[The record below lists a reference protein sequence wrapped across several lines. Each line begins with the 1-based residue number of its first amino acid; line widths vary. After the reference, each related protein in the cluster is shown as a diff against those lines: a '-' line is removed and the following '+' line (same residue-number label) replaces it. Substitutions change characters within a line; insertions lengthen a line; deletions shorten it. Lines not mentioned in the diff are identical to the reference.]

1 MSERY
6 LKLFSL
12 EENLYIPGSPV
23 LIAAGALLKD
33 TQTGKILGQLKL
45 QSISDQPIKA
55 ATVELIPLDTV
66 GNPLGEPVSYQY
78 LDLEITRDAY
88 WGSQDPIRFYDPSTR
103 AYTASVKEVI
113 FSDNSIWTAP
123 NSAWKALPAKT
134 TLETQL
140 DDFELATQYRMHFGM
155 DCQYG
160 YQTVEDLWY
169 CPCGAINHQGESVC
183 HACQKDRNELG
194 VDWDLLRKEA
204 AERVAQKRAEEEALA
219 AERERKLAEKKAK
232 QEEYKERIRNL
243 PQSCLFHLKTLL
255 RNRLFRRIAVFALI
269 LVVAIFAGVKALNC
283 HQVQERKQAYMVF
296 CDYIRENG
304 IEDGEYLVSLKFDLS
319 SGYGEWKS
327 YQDPSSEPKILCTF
341 NQFVGGDLTAV
352 LDPGSNTVSLELTT
366 SPAESDSYAS
376 AFNYDIPYDF
386 PKNWVIS
393 AKFDVDSYSEG
404 KAILP
409 DEWSDASGE
418 HSFSADSWEKNFGM
432 MMAFDFLEMLSCLD
446 ESLQEYGLGISVADL
461 GFTSY

>member
-33 TQTGKILGQLKL
+33 TQTGRILGQLKL
-45 QSISDQPIKA
+45 QNISDQPIKA
-55 ATVELIPLDTV
+55 ATVALIPLDTV

-78 LDLEITRDAY
+78 LDLKVTRDAY
-88 WGSQDPIRFYDPSTR
+88 WGSQDPIRFSDPSTR

-160 YQTVEDLWY
+160 YQTAEDLWY
-169 CPCGAINHQGESVC
+169 CPCGAVNHQGERAC
-183 HACQKDRNELG
+183 HSCQKDSNELAG

-204 AERVAQKRAEEEALA
+204 AERVAKKRAEEEALA
-219 AERERKLAEKKAK
+219 AEKKAK
-232 QEEYKERIRNL
+232 QERIQNFF
-243 PQSCLFHLKTLL
+243 QG
-255 RNRLFRRIAVFALI
+255 RLFRRIAVVALI
-269 LVVAIFAGVKALNC
+269 LVVVIFAGVNY

-341 NQFVGGDLTAV
+341 NQFAGGDLTAV

-366 SPAESDSYAS
+366 SPAESDSYAWT
-376 AFNYDIPYDF
+376 FEYDIPYDIT
-386 PKNWVIS
+386 KNWVIS
-393 AKFDVDSYSEG
+393 ANFDADSYSEG
-404 KAILP
+404 KTILP

-418 HSFSADSWEKNFGM
+418 SSFSANSWEENWGEVLSHKF
-432 MMAFDFLEMLSCLD
+432 AEMLSCLD

>member
-33 TQTGKILGQLKL
+33 TQTGRILGQLKL
-45 QSISDQPIKA
+45 QNISDQPIKA

-88 WGSQDPIRFYDPSTR
+88 WGSQDPIRFSDPSTR

-113 FSDNSIWTAP
+113 FSDNSIWTAQ

-140 DDFELATQYRMHFGM
+140 DDFELATQYRMHFGL
-155 DCQYG
+155 DCQYA
-160 YQTVEDLWY
+160 YQTAEDLWY
-169 CPCGAINHQGESVC
+169 CPCGAVNHQGERAC
-183 HACQKDRNELG
+183 HSCQKDSNELAG
-194 VDWDLLRKEA
+194 VDWDLLREEA

-219 AERERKLAEKKAK
+219 AERERKLAEKKAR
-232 QEEYKERIRNL
+232 QEEYKDRI
-243 PQSCLFHLKTLL
+243 QGFL
-255 RNRLFRRIAVFALI
+255 RNRRFRRIAVIALI
-269 LVVAIFAGVKALNC
+269 LVAAIFIGVKAVVY
-283 HQVQERKQAYMVF
+283 HQVYEREQVYKVF

-304 IEDGEYLVSLKFDLS
+304 ITHTSNGAKLSSMKFNLS
-319 SGYGEWKS
+319 SGYGEWTT

-366 SPAESDSYAS
+366 SPTESESYAS

>member
-33 TQTGKILGQLKL
+33 TQTGRILGQLKL
-45 QSISDQPIKA
+45 QSISDQSIKA
-55 ATVELIPLDTV
+55 ATVALIPLDTV

-78 LDLEITRDAY
+78 LDLKVTRDAY
-88 WGSQDPIRFYDPSTR
+88 WGSQDPIRFSDPSTR

-160 YQTVEDLWY
+160 YQTAEDLWY

-183 HACQKDRNELG
+183 HACQKDRNELAG

-219 AERERKLAEKKAK
+219 AEKKAK
-232 QEEYKERIRNL
+232 QLEHRERIQNFF
-243 PQSCLFHLKTLL
+243 QG
-255 RNRLFRRIAVFALI
+255 RLFRRIAVVALI
-269 LVVAIFAGVKALNC
+269 LVVVIFAGVNY

-304 IEDGEYLVSLKFDLS
+304 IEHGEYLVSLKFDLP
-319 SGYGEWKS
+319 SGYVEWKT
-327 YQDPSSEPKILCTF
+327 YQDPSSEPEIFCTS
-341 NQFVGGDLTAV
+341 NQFVRGDISAILN
-352 LDPGSNTVSLELTT
+352 PESNTVYLELIT
-366 SPAESDSYAS
+366 SPTESASYAWT
-376 AFNYDIPYDF
+376 FDYDIPHDIT
-386 PKNWVIS
+386 KNWVIS
-393 AKFDVDSYSEG
+393 ANFDADSYSEG
-404 KAILP
+404 KIILP
-409 DEWSDASGE
+409 NKWTDASYKS
-418 HSFSADSWEKNFGM
+418 SFSADSWKENFGKVM
-432 MMAFDFLEMLSCLD
+432 SSKFSEMLSCLD

>member
-23 LIAAGALLKD
+23 LIAASALLKD
-33 TQTGKILGQLKL
+33 TQTGRILGQLKL
-45 QSISDQPIKA
+45 QNISDQSIKA
-55 ATVELIPLDTV
+55 ATVALVPLDTV

-78 LDLEITRDAY
+78 LDLEVTRDAY
-88 WGSQDPIRFYDPSTR
+88 WGSQDPIRFSDPSTR

-123 NSAWKALPAKT
+123 NSAWKALPVKT

-160 YQTVEDLWY
+160 YQTAEDLWY

-183 HACQKDRNELG
+183 HACQKDRNELAG

-219 AERERKLAEKKAK
+219 ERK
-232 QEEYKERIRNL
+232 EYIRNL

-341 NQFVGGDLTAV
+341 NQFAGGDISAV
-352 LDPGSNTVSLELTT
+352 LDLESNTVSLELTT
-366 SPAESDSYAS
+366 SPAESDSYAW
-376 AFNYDIPYDF
+376 AFNYNIPYDYS
-386 PKNWVIS
+386 KNWVVS
-393 AKFDVDSYSEG
+393 AKFDADSYSEG
-404 KAILP
+404 KTILP

-418 HSFSADSWEKNFGM
+418 SSFSANSWEENWGKVLSHKFS
-432 MMAFDFLEMLSCLD
+432 EMLSCLD

>member
-33 TQTGKILGQLKL
+33 TQTGRILGQLKL
-45 QSISDQPIKA
+45 QNISDQPIKA
-55 ATVELIPLDTV
+55 ATVELVPLDTV

-78 LDLEITRDAY
+78 LDLKVTRDAY
-88 WGSQDPIRFYDPSTR
+88 WGSQDPIRFSDPSTR

-160 YQTVEDLWY
+160 YQTAEDLWY

-183 HACQKDRNELG
+183 HACQKDRNELAG

-219 AERERKLAEKKAK
+219 ERK
-232 QEEYKERIRNL
+232 EYIRNL

-341 NQFVGGDLTAV
+341 NQFAGGDISAV
-352 LDPGSNTVSLELTT
+352 LDPESNTVSLELTT
-366 SPAESDSYAS
+366 SPAESDSYAW
-376 AFNYDIPYDF
+376 AFNYNIPYDYS
-386 PKNWVIS
+386 KNWVVS
-393 AKFDVDSYSEG
+393 AKFDADSYSEG
-404 KAILP
+404 KTILP

-418 HSFSADSWEKNFGM
+418 SSFSANSWEENWGKVLSHKFS
-432 MMAFDFLEMLSCLD
+432 EMLSCLD

>member
-33 TQTGKILGQLKL
+33 TQTGRILGQLKL
-45 QSISDQPIKA
+45 QNISDQPIKA
-55 ATVELIPLDTV
+55 ATVALVPLDTV

-78 LDLEITRDAY
+78 LDLKVTRDAY
-88 WGSQDPIRFYDPSTR
+88 WGSQDPIRFSDPSTR

-160 YQTVEDLWY
+160 YQTAEDLWY
-169 CPCGAINHQGESVC
+169 CPCGAVNHQGERAC
-183 HACQKDRNELG
+183 HSCQKDSNELAG

-204 AERVAQKRAEEEALA
+204 AERVAKKRAEEEALA
-219 AERERKLAEKKAK
+219 AEKKAK
-232 QEEYKERIRNL
+232 QERIQNFF
-243 PQSCLFHLKTLL
+243 QG
-255 RNRLFRRIAVFALI
+255 RLFRRIAVVALI
-269 LVVAIFAGVKALNC
+269 LVVVIFAGVNY

-341 NQFVGGDLTAV
+341 NQFAGGDLTAV

-366 SPAESDSYAS
+366 SPAESDSYAWT
-376 AFNYDIPYDF
+376 FEYDIPYDIT
-386 PKNWVIS
+386 KNWVIS
-393 AKFDVDSYSEG
+393 ANFDADSYSEG
-404 KAILP
+404 KTILP

-418 HSFSADSWEKNFGM
+418 SSFSANSWEENWGEVLSHKFS
-432 MMAFDFLEMLSCLD
+432 EMLSCLD

>member
-33 TQTGKILGQLKL
+33 TQTGRILGQLKL
-45 QSISDQPIKA
+45 QSISDQSIKA
-55 ATVELIPLDTV
+55 ATVALIPLDTV

-78 LDLEITRDAY
+78 LDLKVTRDAY
-88 WGSQDPIRFYDPSTR
+88 WGSQDPIRFSDPSTR

-160 YQTVEDLWY
+160 YQTAEDLWY

-183 HACQKDRNELG
+183 HACQKDRNELAG

-219 AERERKLAEKKAK
+219 AEKKAK
-232 QEEYKERIRNL
+232 QLEHRERIQNFF
-243 PQSCLFHLKTLL
+243 QG
-255 RNRLFRRIAVFALI
+255 RLFRRIAVVALI
-269 LVVAIFAGVKALNC
+269 LVVVIFAGVNY

-341 NQFVGGDLTAV
+341 NQFVGGDISAV
-352 LDPGSNTVSLELTT
+352 LDPESNTVSLELTT

-376 AFNYDIPYDF
+376 AFNYNIPYDNS
-386 PKNWVIS
+386 KNWVVS
-393 AKFDVDSYSEG
+393 AKFDADSYSEG
-404 KAILP
+404 KTILP

-418 HSFSADSWEKNFGM
+418 SSFSANSWEENWGKVLSHKFS
-432 MMAFDFLEMLSCLD
+432 EMLSCLD

>member
-33 TQTGKILGQLKL
+33 TQTGRILGQLKL
-45 QSISDQPIKA
+45 QSISDQSIKA
-55 ATVELIPLDTV
+55 ATVALVPLDTV

-78 LDLEITRDAY
+78 LDLKVTRDAY
-88 WGSQDPIRFYDPSTR
+88 WGSQDPIRFSDPSTR

-140 DDFELATQYRMHFGM
+140 DDFELATQYRIHFGM
-155 DCQYG
+155 DCRYT

-169 CPCGAINHQGESVC
+169 CPCGSVNHQGESVC
-183 HACQKDRNELG
+183 HACQKDRNELAG

-219 AERERKLAEKKAK
+219 AEKKAK
-232 QEEYKERIRNL
+232 QLEHRERIQNFF
-243 PQSCLFHLKTLL
+243 QG
-255 RNRLFRRIAVFALI
+255 RLFRRIAVVALI
-269 LVVAIFAGVKALNC
+269 LVVVIFAGVNY

-352 LDPGSNTVSLELTT
+352 LDPGSNTVSMELTT

-393 AKFDVDSYSEG
+393 TKFDVKSYSEG
-404 KAILP
+404 KAIFP
-409 DEWSDASGE
+409 DKWSDASGE
-418 HSFSADSWEKNFGM
+418 HSFSADSWEGNFGIVL
-432 MMAFDFLEMLSCLD
+432 AVEFSDMLSCLD

>member
-55 ATVELIPLDTV
+55 ATVALIPLNTV

-88 WGSQDPIRFYDPSTR
+88 WGSQDPIRFSDPSTR

-113 FSDNSIWTAP
+113 FSDNSIWTAQ

-169 CPCGAINHQGESVC
+169 CPCGAVNHQEESVC
-183 HACQKDRNELG
+183 HACQKDSNELTG

-204 AERVAQKRAEEEALA
+204 AERVAKKRAEEEALA

-232 QEEYKERIRNL
+232 QEEYKDRIQGFLR
-243 PQSCLFHLKTLL
+243 SRRFH
-255 RNRLFRRIAVFALI
+255 RIAVIALI
-269 LVVAIFAGVKALNC
+269 LVAAIFIGVKAVVY
-283 HQVQERKQAYMVF
+283 HQVYEREQVYKVF

-304 IEDGEYLVSLKFDLS
+304 ITHTSNGAKLSSMKFNLS
-319 SGYGEWKS
+319 SGYGEWTT

-352 LDPGSNTVSLELTT
+352 LDPRSNTVSLELTT
-366 SPAESDSYAS
+366 SPTESDSYAS

>member
-33 TQTGKILGQLKL
+33 TQTGRILGQLKL
-45 QSISDQPIKA
+45 QNISDQPIKA

-88 WGSQDPIRFYDPSTR
+88 WGSQDPIRFSDPSTR

-113 FSDNSIWTAP
+113 FSDNSIWTAQ

-140 DDFELATQYRMHFGM
+140 DDFELATQYRMHFGL
-155 DCQYG
+155 DCQYA
-160 YQTVEDLWY
+160 YQTAEDLWY
-169 CPCGAINHQGESVC
+169 CPCGAVNHQGERAC
-183 HACQKDRNELG
+183 HSCQKDSNELAG
-194 VDWDLLRKEA
+194 VDWDLLREEA

-219 AERERKLAEKKAK
+219 AERERKLAEKKAR
-232 QEEYKERIRNL
+232 QEEYKDRI
-243 PQSCLFHLKTLL
+243 QGFL
-255 RNRLFRRIAVFALI
+255 RNRRFRRIAVIALI
-269 LVVAIFAGVKALNC
+269 LVAAIFIGVKAVVY
-283 HQVQERKQAYMVF
+283 HQVYEREQVYKVF

-304 IEDGEYLVSLKFDLS
+304 ITHTSNGAKLSSMKFNLS
-319 SGYGEWKS
+319 SGYGEWTT

-352 LDPGSNTVSLELTT
+352 LDPRSNTVSLELTT
-366 SPAESDSYAS
+366 SPTESDSYAS

>member
-33 TQTGKILGQLKL
+33 TQTGRILGQLKL
-45 QSISDQPIKA
+45 QSISDQSIKA
-55 ATVELIPLDTV
+55 ATVALIPLDTV

-78 LDLEITRDAY
+78 LDLKVTRDAY
-88 WGSQDPIRFYDPSTR
+88 WGSQDPIRFSDPSTR

-140 DDFELATQYRMHFGM
+140 DDFELATQYRMHFGL
-155 DCQYG
+155 DCQYA
-160 YQTVEDLWY
+160 YQTAEDLWY

-183 HACQKDRNELG
+183 HACQKDRNELAG

-219 AERERKLAEKKAK
+219 AEKKAK
-232 QEEYKERIRNL
+232 QLEHRERIQNFF
-243 PQSCLFHLKTLL
+243 QG
-255 RNRLFRRIAVFALI
+255 RLFRRIAVVALI
-269 LVVAIFAGVKALNC
+269 LVVVIFAGVNY

-327 YQDPSSEPKILCTF
+327 YQDPSSEPEIFCTS
-341 NQFVGGDLTAV
+341 NQFVRGDISAILN
-352 LDPGSNTVSLELTT
+352 PESNTVYLELIT
-366 SPAESDSYAS
+366 SPTESASYAWT
-376 AFNYDIPYDF
+376 FDYDIPHDIT
-386 PKNWVIS
+386 KNWVIS
-393 AKFDVDSYSEG
+393 ANFDADSYSEG
-404 KAILP
+404 KIILP
-409 DEWSDASGE
+409 NKWTDASYKS
-418 HSFSADSWEKNFGM
+418 SFSADSWKENFGKVM
-432 MMAFDFLEMLSCLD
+432 SSKFSEMLSCLD

>member
-33 TQTGKILGQLKL
+33 TQTGRILGQLKL
-45 QSISDQPIKA
+45 QSISDQSIKA
-55 ATVELIPLDTV
+55 ATVALVPLNTV

-78 LDLEITRDAY
+78 LDLKVTRDAY
-88 WGSQDPIRFYDPSTR
+88 WGSQDPIRFSDPSTR

-160 YQTVEDLWY
+160 YQTAEDLWY

-183 HACQKDRNELG
+183 HACQKDRNELAG

-219 AERERKLAEKKAK
+219 AEKKAK
-232 QEEYKERIRNL
+232 QLEHRERIQNFF
-243 PQSCLFHLKTLL
+243 QG
-255 RNRLFRRIAVFALI
+255 RLFRRIAVVALI
-269 LVVAIFAGVKALNC
+269 LVVVIFAGVNY

-341 NQFVGGDLTAV
+341 NQFVGGDISAV
-352 LDPGSNTVSLELTT
+352 LDPESNTVSLELTT

-376 AFNYDIPYDF
+376 AFNYNIPYDNS
-386 PKNWVIS
+386 KNWVVS
-393 AKFDVDSYSEG
+393 AKFDADSYSEG
-404 KAILP
+404 KTILP

-418 HSFSADSWEKNFGM
+418 SSFSANSWEENWGKVLSHKFS
-432 MMAFDFLEMLSCLD
+432 EMLSCLD

>member
-33 TQTGKILGQLKL
+33 TQTGRILGQLKL
-45 QSISDQPIKA
+45 QSISDQSIKA
-55 ATVELIPLDTV
+55 ATVALIPLDTV

-78 LDLEITRDAY
+78 LDLKVTRDAY
-88 WGSQDPIRFYDPSTR
+88 WGSQDPIRFSDPSTR

-140 DDFELATQYRMHFGM
+140 DDFELATQYRMHFGL
-155 DCQYG
+155 DCQYA
-160 YQTVEDLWY
+160 YQTAEDLWY
-169 CPCGAINHQGESVC
+169 CPCGAVNHQGERAC
-183 HACQKDRNELG
+183 HSCQKDSNELAG

-219 AERERKLAEKKAK
+219 AEKKAK
-232 QEEYKERIRNL
+232 QLEHRERIQNFF
-243 PQSCLFHLKTLL
+243 QG
-255 RNRLFRRIAVFALI
+255 RLFRRIAVVALI
-269 LVVAIFAGVKALNC
+269 LVVVIFAGVNY

-393 AKFDVDSYSEG
+393 TKFDVKSYSEG
-404 KAILP
+404 KAIFP
-409 DEWSDASGE
+409 DKWSDASGE
-418 HSFSADSWEKNFGM
+418 HSFSADSWEGNFGIVL
-432 MMAFDFLEMLSCLD
+432 AVEFSDMLSCLD

>member
-33 TQTGKILGQLKL
+33 TQTGRILGQLKL
-45 QSISDQPIKA
+45 QNISDQPIKA
-55 ATVELIPLDTV
+55 ATVALIPLDTV

-78 LDLEITRDAY
+78 LDLKVTRDAY
-88 WGSQDPIRFYDPSTR
+88 WGSQDPIRFSDPSTR

-160 YQTVEDLWY
+160 YQTAEDLWY
-169 CPCGAINHQGESVC
+169 CPCGAVNHQGERAC
-183 HACQKDRNELG
+183 HSCQKDSNELAG

-204 AERVAQKRAEEEALA
+204 AERVAKKRAEEEALA
-219 AERERKLAEKKAK
+219 AEKKAK
-232 QEEYKERIRNL
+232 QERIQNFF
-243 PQSCLFHLKTLL
+243 QG
-255 RNRLFRRIAVFALI
+255 RLFRRIAVVALI
-269 LVVAIFAGVKALNC
+269 LVVVIFAGVNY

-304 IEDGEYLVSLKFDLS
+304 IEDGEYLVSLKFDLA

-341 NQFVGGDLTAV
+341 NQFAGGDLTAV

-366 SPAESDSYAS
+366 SPAESDSYAWT
-376 AFNYDIPYDF
+376 FEYDIPYDIT
-386 PKNWVIS
+386 KNWVIS
-393 AKFDVDSYSEG
+393 ANFDADSYSEG
-404 KAILP
+404 KTILP

-418 HSFSADSWEKNFGM
+418 SSFSANSWEENWGEVLSHKFS
-432 MMAFDFLEMLSCLD
+432 EMLSCLD

>member
-33 TQTGKILGQLKL
+33 TQTGRILGQLKL
-45 QSISDQPIKA
+45 QSISDQSIKA
-55 ATVELIPLDTV
+55 ATVALVPLNTV
-66 GNPLGEPVSYQY
+66 DNPLGEPVSYQY
-78 LDLEITRDAY
+78 LDLKVTRDAY
-88 WGSQDPIRFYDPSTR
+88 WGSKDPIRFSDPSTR

-160 YQTVEDLWY
+160 YQTAEDLWY

-183 HACQKDRNELG
+183 HACQKDRNELAG

-219 AERERKLAEKKAK
+219 AEKKAK
-232 QEEYKERIRNL
+232 QLEHRERIQNFF
-243 PQSCLFHLKTLL
+243 QG
-255 RNRLFRRIAVFALI
+255 RLFRRIAVVALI
-269 LVVAIFAGVKALNC
+269 LVVVIFAGVNY

-304 IEDGEYLVSLKFDLS
+304 IEHGEYLVSLKFDLP
-319 SGYGEWKS
+319 SGYVEWKT
-327 YQDPSSEPKILCTF
+327 YQDPSSEPEIFCTS
-341 NQFVGGDLTAV
+341 NQFVRGDISAILN
-352 LDPGSNTVSLELTT
+352 PESNTVYLELIT
-366 SPAESDSYAS
+366 SPTESASYAWT
-376 AFNYDIPYDF
+376 FDYDIPHDIT
-386 PKNWVIS
+386 KNWVIS
-393 AKFDVDSYSEG
+393 ANFDADSYSEG
-404 KAILP
+404 KIILP
-409 DEWSDASGE
+409 NKWTDASYKS
-418 HSFSADSWEKNFGM
+418 SFSADSWKENFGKVM
-432 MMAFDFLEMLSCLD
+432 SSKFSEMLSCLD

>member
-12 EENLYIPGSPV
+12 EENLYIPGSPI

-33 TQTGKILGQLKL
+33 TQTGRILGQLKL
-45 QSISDQPIKA
+45 QSISDQSIKA
-55 ATVELIPLDTV
+55 ATVALVPLDTV

-78 LDLEITRDAY
+78 LDLKVTRDAY
-88 WGSQDPIRFYDPSTR
+88 WGSQDPIRFSDPSTR

-160 YQTVEDLWY
+160 YQTAEDLWY

-183 HACQKDRNELG
+183 HACQKDRNELAG

-204 AERVAQKRAEEEALA
+204 AERVAQKRAEEAALA
-219 AERERKLAEKKAK
+219 AEKKAK
-232 QEEYKERIRNL
+232 QLEHRERIQNFF
-243 PQSCLFHLKTLL
+243 QG
-255 RNRLFRRIAVFALI
+255 RLFRRIAVVALI
-269 LVVAIFAGVKALNC
+269 LVVVIFAGVNY

-393 AKFDVDSYSEG
+393 TKFDVKSYSEG
-404 KAILP
+404 KAIFP
-409 DEWSDASGE
+409 DKWSDASGE
-418 HSFSADSWEKNFGM
+418 HSFSADSWEGNFGIVL
-432 MMAFDFLEMLSCLD
+432 AVEFSDMLSCLD

>member
-33 TQTGKILGQLKL
+33 TQTGRILGQLKL
-45 QSISDQPIKA
+45 QSISDQSIKA
-55 ATVELIPLDTV
+55 ATVALVPLDTV

-78 LDLEITRDAY
+78 LDLKVTRDAY
-88 WGSQDPIRFYDPSTR
+88 WGSQDPIRFSDPSTR

-140 DDFELATQYRMHFGM
+140 DDFELATQYRMHFGL
-155 DCQYG
+155 DCQYA
-160 YQTVEDLWY
+160 YQTAEDLWY

-183 HACQKDRNELG
+183 HACQKDRNELAG

-219 AERERKLAEKKAK
+219 AEKKAK
-232 QEEYKERIRNL
+232 QLEHRERIQNFF
-243 PQSCLFHLKTLL
+243 QG
-255 RNRLFRRIAVFALI
+255 RLFRRIAVVALI
-269 LVVAIFAGVKALNC
+269 LVVVIFAGANY

-393 AKFDVDSYSEG
+393 TKFDVKSYSEG
-404 KAILP
+404 KAIFP
-409 DEWSDASGE
+409 DKWSDASGE
-418 HSFSADSWEKNFGM
+418 HSFSADSWEGNFGIVL
-432 MMAFDFLEMLSCLD
+432 AVEFSDMLSCLD

>member
-23 LIAAGALLKD
+23 LIVAGALLKD
-33 TQTGKILGQLKL
+33 TQTGRILGQLKL
-45 QSISDQPIKA
+45 QSISDQSIKA
-55 ATVELIPLDTV
+55 ATVALVPLNTV

-78 LDLEITRDAY
+78 LDLKVTRDAY
-88 WGSQDPIRFYDPSTR
+88 WGSQDPIRFSDPSTR

-160 YQTVEDLWY
+160 YQTAEDLWY

-183 HACQKDRNELG
+183 HACQKDRNELAG

-204 AERVAQKRAEEEALA
+204 AEQVAQKRAEEEALA
-219 AERERKLAEKKAK
+219 ERK
-232 QEEYKERIRNL
+232 EYIRNL
-243 PQSCLFHLKTLL
+243 LQSCLFHLKTLL

-296 CDYIRENG
+296 CDYILENG

-341 NQFVGGDLTAV
+341 NQFAGGDISAV
-352 LDPGSNTVSLELTT
+352 LDPESNTVSLELTT

-376 AFNYDIPYDF
+376 AFNYNIPYDYS
-386 PKNWVIS
+386 KNWVVS
-393 AKFDVDSYSEG
+393 AKFDADSYSEG
-404 KAILP
+404 KTILP

-418 HSFSADSWEKNFGM
+418 SSFSANSWEENWGKVLSHKFS
-432 MMAFDFLEMLSCLD
+432 EMLSCLD

>member
-33 TQTGKILGQLKL
+33 TQTGRILGQLKL
-45 QSISDQPIKA
+45 QSISDQSIKA
-55 ATVELIPLDTV
+55 ATVALVPLDTV

-78 LDLEITRDAY
+78 LDLKVTRDAY
-88 WGSQDPIRFYDPSTR
+88 WGSQDPIRFSDPSTR

-160 YQTVEDLWY
+160 YQTAEDLWY

-183 HACQKDRNELG
+183 HACQKDRNELAG

-219 AERERKLAEKKAK
+219 AEKKAK
-232 QEEYKERIRNL
+232 QLEHRERIQNFF
-243 PQSCLFHLKTLL
+243 QG
-255 RNRLFRRIAVFALI
+255 RLFRRIAVVALI
-269 LVVAIFAGVKALNC
+269 LVVVIFAGVNY

-304 IEDGEYLVSLKFDLS
+304 IEHGEYLVSLKFDLP
-319 SGYGEWKS
+319 SGYVEWKT
-327 YQDPSSEPKILCTF
+327 YQDPSSEPEIFCTS
-341 NQFVGGDLTAV
+341 NQFVRGDISAILN
-352 LDPGSNTVSLELTT
+352 PESNTVYLELIT
-366 SPAESDSYAS
+366 SPTESASYAWT
-376 AFNYDIPYDF
+376 FDYDIPHDIT
-386 PKNWVIS
+386 KNWVIS
-393 AKFDVDSYSEG
+393 ANFDADSYSEG
-404 KAILP
+404 KIILP
-409 DEWSDASGE
+409 NKWTDASYKS
-418 HSFSADSWEKNFGM
+418 SFSADSWKENFGKVM
-432 MMAFDFLEMLSCLD
+432 SSKFSEMLSCLD

>member
-33 TQTGKILGQLKL
+33 TQTGRILGQLKL
-45 QSISDQPIKA
+45 QSISDQSIKA
-55 ATVELIPLDTV
+55 ATVALVPLDTV

-78 LDLEITRDAY
+78 LDLKVTRDAY
-88 WGSQDPIRFYDPSTR
+88 WGSQDPIRFSDPSTR

-140 DDFELATQYRMHFGM
+140 DDFELATQYRMHFGL
-155 DCQYG
+155 DCQYA
-160 YQTVEDLWY
+160 YQTAEDLWY

-183 HACQKDRNELG
+183 HACQKDRNELAG

-219 AERERKLAEKKAK
+219 AEKKAK
-232 QEEYKERIRNL
+232 QLEHRERIQNFF
-243 PQSCLFHLKTLL
+243 QG
-255 RNRLFRRIAVFALI
+255 RLFRRIAVVALI
-269 LVVAIFAGVKALNC
+269 LVVVIFAGVNY

-341 NQFVGGDLTAV
+341 NQFAGGDLTAV

-366 SPAESDSYAS
+366 SPAESDSYAWT
-376 AFNYDIPYDF
+376 FEYDIPYDIT
-386 PKNWVIS
+386 KNWVIS
-393 AKFDVDSYSEG
+393 ANFDADSYSEG
-404 KAILP
+404 KTILP

-418 HSFSADSWEKNFGM
+418 SSFSANSWEENWGEVLSHKFS
-432 MMAFDFLEMLSCLD
+432 EMLSCLD

>member
-33 TQTGKILGQLKL
+33 TQTGRILGQLKL
-45 QSISDQPIKA
+45 QSISDQSIKA
-55 ATVELIPLDTV
+55 ATVALVPLDTV

-78 LDLEITRDAY
+78 LDLKVTRDAY
-88 WGSQDPIRFYDPSTR
+88 WGSQDPIRFSDPSTR

-140 DDFELATQYRMHFGM
+140 DDFELATQYRMHFGL
-155 DCQYG
+155 DCQYA
-160 YQTVEDLWY
+160 YQTAEDLWY

-183 HACQKDRNELG
+183 HACQKDRNELAG

-219 AERERKLAEKKAK
+219 AEKKAK
-232 QEEYKERIRNL
+232 QLEHRERIQNFF
-243 PQSCLFHLKTLL
+243 QG
-255 RNRLFRRIAVFALI
+255 RLFRRIAVVALI
-269 LVVAIFAGVKALNC
+269 LVVVIFAGVNY

-341 NQFVGGDLTAV
+341 NQFAGGDLTAV

-366 SPAESDSYAS
+366 SPAESDSYAWT
-376 AFNYDIPYDF
+376 FEYDIPYDIT
-386 PKNWVIS
+386 KNWVIS
-393 AKFDVDSYSEG
+393 ANFDADSYSEG
-404 KAILP
+404 KTILP

-418 HSFSADSWEKNFGM
+418 SSFSANSWEENWGKVLSHKFS
-432 MMAFDFLEMLSCLD
+432 EMLSCLD

>member
-33 TQTGKILGQLKL
+33 TQTGRILGQLKL
-45 QSISDQPIKA
+45 QSISDQSIKA
-55 ATVELIPLDTV
+55 ATVALVPLDTV

-78 LDLEITRDAY
+78 LDLKVTRDAY
-88 WGSQDPIRFYDPSTR
+88 WGSQDPIRFSDPSTR

-140 DDFELATQYRMHFGM
+140 DDFELATQYRIHFGM
-155 DCQYG
+155 DCRYT

-169 CPCGAINHQGESVC
+169 CPCGSVNHQGESVC
-183 HACQKDRNELG
+183 HACQKDSNELAG
-194 VDWDLLRKEA
+194 VDWELLREEA

-219 AERERKLAEKKAK
+219 AEKKAK
-232 QEEYKERIRNL
+232 QERIQNFF
-243 PQSCLFHLKTLL
+243 QG
-255 RNRLFRRIAVFALI
+255 RLFRRIAVVALI
-269 LVVAIFAGVKALNC
+269 LVVVIFAGVNY

-352 LDPGSNTVSLELTT
+352 LDPGSNTVSMELTT

-393 AKFDVDSYSEG
+393 TKFDVKSYSEG
-404 KAILP
+404 KAIFP
-409 DEWSDASGE
+409 DKWSDASGE
-418 HSFSADSWEKNFGM
+418 HSFSADSWEGNFGIVL
-432 MMAFDFLEMLSCLD
+432 AVEFSDMLSCLD

>member
-33 TQTGKILGQLKL
+33 TQTGRILGQLKL
-45 QSISDQPIKA
+45 QSISDQSIKA
-55 ATVELIPLDTV
+55 ATVALIPLDTV

-78 LDLEITRDAY
+78 LDLKVTRDAY
-88 WGSQDPIRFYDPSTR
+88 WGSQDPIRFSDPSTR

-123 NSAWKALPAKT
+123 NSAWKALPTKT

-160 YQTVEDLWY
+160 YQTAEDLWY

-183 HACQKDRNELG
+183 HACQKDRNELAG

-219 AERERKLAEKKAK
+219 AEKKAK
-232 QEEYKERIRNL
+232 QLEHRERIQNFF
-243 PQSCLFHLKTLL
+243 QG
-255 RNRLFRRIAVFALI
+255 RLFRRIAVVALI
-269 LVVAIFAGVKALNC
+269 LVVVIFAGVNY

-393 AKFDVDSYSEG
+393 TKFDVKSYSEG
-404 KAILP
+404 KAIFP
-409 DEWSDASGE
+409 DKWSDASGE
-418 HSFSADSWEKNFGM
+418 HSFSADSWEGNFGIVL
-432 MMAFDFLEMLSCLD
+432 AVEFSDMLSCLD

>member
-33 TQTGKILGQLKL
+33 TQTGRILGQLKL
-45 QSISDQPIKA
+45 QSISDQSIKA
-55 ATVELIPLDTV
+55 ATVALVPLDTV

-78 LDLEITRDAY
+78 LDLKVTRDAY
-88 WGSQDPIRFYDPSTR
+88 WGSQDPIRFSDPSTR

-140 DDFELATQYRMHFGM
+140 DDFELATQYKMHFGL
-155 DCQYG
+155 DCQYA

-169 CPCGAINHQGESVC
+169 CPCGAVNHQGERAC
-183 HACQKDRNELG
+183 HSCQKDSNELAG

-219 AERERKLAEKKAK
+219 AEKKAK
-232 QEEYKERIRNL
+232 QLEHRERIQNFF
-243 PQSCLFHLKTLL
+243 QG
-255 RNRLFRRIAVFALI
+255 RLFRRIAVVALI
-269 LVVAIFAGVKALNC
+269 LVVVIFAGVNY

-393 AKFDVDSYSEG
+393 TKFDVKSYSEG
-404 KAILP
+404 KAIFP
-409 DEWSDASGE
+409 DKWSDASGE
-418 HSFSADSWEKNFGM
+418 HSFSADSWEGNFGIVL
-432 MMAFDFLEMLSCLD
+432 AVEFSDMLSCLD

>member
-33 TQTGKILGQLKL
+33 TQTGRILGQLKL
-45 QSISDQPIKA
+45 QSISDQSIKA
-55 ATVELIPLDTV
+55 ATVALVPLDTV

-78 LDLEITRDAY
+78 LDFKVTRDAY
-88 WGSQDPIRFYDPSTR
+88 WGSQDPIRFSDPSTR

-160 YQTVEDLWY
+160 YQTAEDLWY

-183 HACQKDRNELG
+183 HACQKDRNELAG

-219 AERERKLAEKKAK
+219 AEKKAK
-232 QEEYKERIRNL
+232 QERIQNFF
-243 PQSCLFHLKTLL
+243 QG
-255 RNRLFRRIAVFALI
+255 RLFRRIAVVALI
-269 LVVAIFAGVKALNC
+269 LVVVIFAGVNY

-341 NQFVGGDLTAV
+341 NQFVGGDISAV
-352 LDPGSNTVSLELTT
+352 LDPESNTVSLELTT

-376 AFNYDIPYDF
+376 AFNYDIPYDYS
-386 PKNWVIS
+386 KNWVVS
-393 AKFDVDSYSEG
+393 AKFDADSYSEG
-404 KAILP
+404 KTILP

-418 HSFSADSWEKNFGM
+418 SSFSADSWEEDWGKVLSHKFS
-432 MMAFDFLEMLSCLD
+432 EMLSCLD

>member
-33 TQTGKILGQLKL
+33 TQTGRILGQLKL
-45 QSISDQPIKA
+45 QSISDRPIKA

-66 GNPLGEPVSYQY
+66 GHPLGEPVSYQY

-88 WGSQDPIRFYDPSTR
+88 WGSQDPIRFSDPSTR

-113 FSDNSIWTAP
+113 FSDNSIWTAQ

-134 TLETQL
+134 TLEKQL

-160 YQTVEDLWY
+160 YQTAEDLWY
-169 CPCGAINHQGESVC
+169 CPCGAVNHQGESVC
-183 HACQKDRNELG
+183 HACQKDSNELAG
-194 VDWDLLRKEA
+194 VDWELLREEA
-204 AERVAQKRAEEEALA
+204 AERVAKKRAEEEALA

-232 QEEYKERIRNL
+232 QEEYKDRI
-243 PQSCLFHLKTLL
+243 QGFL
-255 RNRLFRRIAVFALI
+255 RSRRFRRVAVIVLI
-269 LVVAIFAGVKALNC
+269 LVAAIFIGVKAIIY
-283 HQVQERKQAYMVF
+283 HQVYEREQVYKVF

-304 IEDGEYLVSLKFDLS
+304 ITYTSGGAKLSSVKFNLS
-319 SGYGEWKS
+319 SGYGEWTT
-327 YQDPSSEPKILCTF
+327 YQNSSSEPKILCTF

-366 SPAESDSYAS
+366 SPTESESYAS

>member
-23 LIAAGALLKD
+23 LIVAGALLKD
-33 TQTGKILGQLKL
+33 TQTGRILGQLKL
-45 QSISDQPIKA
+45 QSISDQSIKA
-55 ATVELIPLDTV
+55 ATVALVPLNTV

-78 LDLEITRDAY
+78 LDLKVTRDAY
-88 WGSQDPIRFYDPSTR
+88 WGSQDPIRFSDPSTR

-160 YQTVEDLWY
+160 YQTAEDLWY

-183 HACQKDRNELG
+183 HACQKDRNELAG

-219 AERERKLAEKKAK
+219 AEKKAK
-232 QEEYKERIRNL
+232 QLEHRERIQNFF
-243 PQSCLFHLKTLL
+243 QG
-255 RNRLFRRIAVFALI
+255 RLFRRIAVVALI
-269 LVVAIFAGVKALNC
+269 LVVVIFAGVNY

-341 NQFVGGDLTAV
+341 NQFVGGDISAV
-352 LDPGSNTVSLELTT
+352 LDPESNTVSLELTT

-376 AFNYDIPYDF
+376 AFNYDIPYDYS
-386 PKNWVIS
+386 KNWVVS
-393 AKFDVDSYSEG
+393 AKFDADSYSEG
-404 KAILP
+404 KTILP

-418 HSFSADSWEKNFGM
+418 SSFSADSWEEDWGKVLSHKFS
-432 MMAFDFLEMLSCLD
+432 EMLSCLD

>member
-33 TQTGKILGQLKL
+33 TQTGRILGQLKL
-45 QSISDQPIKA
+45 QSISDQSIKA
-55 ATVELIPLDTV
+55 ATVALVPLNTV
-66 GNPLGEPVSYQY
+66 DNPLGEPVSYQY
-78 LDLEITRDAY
+78 LDLKVTRDAY
-88 WGSQDPIRFYDPSTR
+88 WGSQDPIRFSDPSTR

-160 YQTVEDLWY
+160 YQTAEDLWY

-183 HACQKDRNELG
+183 HACQKDRNELAG

-219 AERERKLAEKKAK
+219 AEKKAK
-232 QEEYKERIRNL
+232 QLEHRERIQNFF
-243 PQSCLFHLKTLL
+243 QG
-255 RNRLFRRIAVFALI
+255 RLFRRIAVVALI
-269 LVVAIFAGVKALNC
+269 LVVVIFAGVNY

-296 CDYIRENG
+296 CDYIREIG
-304 IEDGEYLVSLKFDLS
+304 IEHGEYLVSLKFDLP
-319 SGYGEWKS
+319 SGYVEWKT
-327 YQDPSSEPKILCTF
+327 YQDPSSEPEIFCTS
-341 NQFVGGDLTAV
+341 NQFVRGDISAILN
-352 LDPGSNTVSLELTT
+352 PESNTVYLELIT
-366 SPAESDSYAS
+366 SPTESASYAWT
-376 AFNYDIPYDF
+376 FDYDIPHDIT
-386 PKNWVIS
+386 KNWVIS
-393 AKFDVDSYSEG
+393 ANFDADSYSEG
-404 KAILP
+404 KIILP
-409 DEWSDASGE
+409 NKWTDASYKS
-418 HSFSADSWEKNFGM
+418 SFSADSWKENFGKVM
-432 MMAFDFLEMLSCLD
+432 SSKFSEMLSCLD

>member
-12 EENLYIPGSPV
+12 EENLYIPGSPI

-33 TQTGKILGQLKL
+33 TQTGRILGQLKL
-45 QSISDQPIKA
+45 QSISDQSIKA
-55 ATVELIPLDTV
+55 ATVALVPLDTV

-78 LDLEITRDAY
+78 LDLKVTRDAY
-88 WGSQDPIRFYDPSTR
+88 WGSQDPIRFSDPSTR

-160 YQTVEDLWY
+160 YQTAEDLWY

-183 HACQKDRNELG
+183 HACQKDRNELAG

-219 AERERKLAEKKAK
+219 AEKKAK
-232 QEEYKERIRNL
+232 QLEHRERIQNFF
-243 PQSCLFHLKTLL
+243 QG
-255 RNRLFRRIAVFALI
+255 RLFRRIAVVALI
-269 LVVAIFAGVKALNC
+269 LVVVIFAGANY

-393 AKFDVDSYSEG
+393 TKFDVKSYSEG
-404 KAILP
+404 KAIFP
-409 DEWSDASGE
+409 DKWSDASGE
-418 HSFSADSWEKNFGM
+418 HSFSADSWEGNFGIVL
-432 MMAFDFLEMLSCLD
+432 AVEFSDMLSCLD

>member
-33 TQTGKILGQLKL
+33 TQTGRILGQLKL
-45 QSISDQPIKA
+45 QSISDQSIKA
-55 ATVELIPLDTV
+55 ATVALVPLDTV

-78 LDLEITRDAY
+78 LDLKVTRDAY
-88 WGSQDPIRFYDPSTR
+88 WGNQDPIRFSDPSTR

-140 DDFELATQYRMHFGM
+140 DDFELATQYRMHFGL
-155 DCQYG
+155 DCQYA

-169 CPCGAINHQGESVC
+169 CPCGAVNHQGESVC
-183 HACQKDRNELG
+183 HACQKDSNELAG

-204 AERVAQKRAEEEALA
+204 AERVAKKRAEEAALA
-219 AERERKLAEKKAK
+219 AEKKAK
-232 QEEYKERIRNL
+232 QLEHRERIQNFF
-243 PQSCLFHLKTLL
+243 QG
-255 RNRLFRRIAVFALI
+255 RLFRRIAVVVLI
-269 LVVAIFAGVKALNC
+269 LVVVIFAGVNY

-393 AKFDVDSYSEG
+393 TKFDVKSYSEG
-404 KAILP
+404 KAIFP
-409 DEWSDASGE
+409 DKWSDASGE
-418 HSFSADSWEKNFGM
+418 HSFSADSWEGNFGIVL
-432 MMAFDFLEMLSCLD
+432 AVEFSDMLSCLD

>member
-33 TQTGKILGQLKL
+33 TQTGRILGQLKL
-45 QSISDQPIKA
+45 QSISDQSIKA
-55 ATVELIPLDTV
+55 ATVALVPLDTV

-78 LDLEITRDAY
+78 LDLKVTRDAY
-88 WGSQDPIRFYDPSTR
+88 WGSQDPIRFSDPSTR

-140 DDFELATQYRMHFGM
+140 DDFELSTQYRMHFGM

-160 YQTVEDLWY
+160 YQTAEDLWY

-183 HACQKDRNELG
+183 HACQKDSNELAG
-194 VDWDLLRKEA
+194 VDWELLREEA
-204 AERVAQKRAEEEALA
+204 AERVAQKRAEEAALA
-219 AERERKLAEKKAK
+219 AEKKAK
-232 QEEYKERIRNL
+232 QLEHRERIQNFF
-243 PQSCLFHLKTLL
+243 QG
-255 RNRLFRRIAVFALI
+255 RLFRRIAVVALI
-269 LVVAIFAGVKALNC
+269 LVVVIFAGVNY

-393 AKFDVDSYSEG
+393 TKFDVKSYSEG
-404 KAILP
+404 KAIFP
-409 DEWSDASGE
+409 DKWSDASGE
-418 HSFSADSWEKNFGM
+418 HSFSADSWEGNFGIVL
-432 MMAFDFLEMLSCLD
+432 AVEFSDMLSCLD

>member
-33 TQTGKILGQLKL
+33 TQTGRILGQLKL
-45 QSISDQPIKA
+45 QSISDQSIKA
-55 ATVELIPLDTV
+55 ATVALVPLDTV

-78 LDLEITRDAY
+78 LDLKVTRDAY
-88 WGSQDPIRFYDPSTR
+88 WGSQDPIRFSDPSTR

-123 NSAWKALPAKT
+123 NSAWKALPTKT

-140 DDFELATQYRMHFGM
+140 DDFELATQYRMHFGL
-155 DCQYG
+155 DCQYA
-160 YQTVEDLWY
+160 YQTAEDLWY
-169 CPCGAINHQGESVC
+169 CPCGAVNHQGERAC
-183 HACQKDRNELG
+183 HSCQKDSNELAG

-219 AERERKLAEKKAK
+219 AEKKAK
-232 QEEYKERIRNL
+232 QLEHRERIQNFF
-243 PQSCLFHLKTLL
+243 QG
-255 RNRLFRRIAVFALI
+255 RLFRRIAVVALI
-269 LVVAIFAGVKALNC
+269 LVVVIFAGVNY

-341 NQFVGGDLTAV
+341 NQFAGGDLTAV

-366 SPAESDSYAS
+366 SPAESDSYAWT
-376 AFNYDIPYDF
+376 FEYDIPYDIT
-386 PKNWVIS
+386 KNWVIS
-393 AKFDVDSYSEG
+393 ANFDADSYSEG
-404 KAILP
+404 KTILP

-418 HSFSADSWEKNFGM
+418 SSFSANSWEENWGKVLSHKFS
-432 MMAFDFLEMLSCLD
+432 EMLSCLD

>member
-33 TQTGKILGQLKL
+33 TQTGRILGQLKL
-45 QSISDQPIKA
+45 QSISDQSIKA
-55 ATVELIPLDTV
+55 ATVALVPLDTV
-66 GNPLGEPVSYQY
+66 GNPLGETVSYQY
-78 LDLEITRDAY
+78 LDLKVTRDAY
-88 WGSQDPIRFYDPSTR
+88 WGSQDPIRFSDPSTR

-160 YQTVEDLWY
+160 YQTAEDLWY

-183 HACQKDRNELG
+183 HACQKDRNELAG

-219 AERERKLAEKKAK
+219 AEKKAK
-232 QEEYKERIRNL
+232 QERIQNFF
-243 PQSCLFHLKTLL
+243 QG
-255 RNRLFRRIAVFALI
+255 RLFRRIAVVALI
-269 LVVAIFAGVKALNC
+269 LVVVIFAGVNY

-393 AKFDVDSYSEG
+393 TKFDVKSYSEG
-404 KAILP
+404 KAIFP
-409 DEWSDASGE
+409 DKWSDASGE
-418 HSFSADSWEKNFGM
+418 HSFSADSWEGNFGIVL
-432 MMAFDFLEMLSCLD
+432 AVEFSDMLSCLD

>member
-33 TQTGKILGQLKL
+33 TQTGRILGQLKL
-45 QSISDQPIKA
+45 QNISDQPIKA
-55 ATVELIPLDTV
+55 ATVALVPLDTV

-78 LDLEITRDAY
+78 LDLKVTRDAY
-88 WGSQDPIRFYDPSTR
+88 WGSQDPIRFSDPSTR

-160 YQTVEDLWY
+160 YQTAEDLWY

-183 HACQKDRNELG
+183 HACQKDRNELAG

-219 AERERKLAEKKAK
+219 AEKKAK
-232 QEEYKERIRNL
+232 QLEHRERIQNFF
-243 PQSCLFHLKTLL
+243 QG
-255 RNRLFRRIAVFALI
+255 RLFRRIAVVALI
-269 LVVAIFAGVKALNC
+269 LVVVIFAGVNY

-304 IEDGEYLVSLKFDLS
+304 IEDGEYLVSLKFDLP
-319 SGYGEWKS
+319 SGYVEWKT
-327 YQDPSSEPKILCTF
+327 YQDPSSEPEIFCTS
-341 NQFVGGDLTAV
+341 NQFVRGDISAILN
-352 LDPGSNTVSLELTT
+352 PESNTVYLELIT
-366 SPAESDSYAS
+366 SPTESASYAWT
-376 AFNYDIPYDF
+376 FDYDIPHDIT
-386 PKNWVIS
+386 KNWVIS
-393 AKFDVDSYSEG
+393 ANFDADSYSEG
-404 KAILP
+404 KIILP
-409 DEWSDASGE
+409 NKWTDASYKS
-418 HSFSADSWEKNFGM
+418 SFSADSWKENFGKVM
-432 MMAFDFLEMLSCLD
+432 SSKFSEMLSCLD

>member
-33 TQTGKILGQLKL
+33 TQTGRILGQLKL
-45 QSISDQPIKA
+45 QNISDQSIKA
-55 ATVELIPLDTV
+55 ATVALVPLDTV

-78 LDLEITRDAY
+78 LDLEVTRDAY
-88 WGSQDPIRFYDPSTR
+88 WGSQDPIRFSDPSTR

-123 NSAWKALPAKT
+123 NSAWKALPTKT

-140 DDFELATQYRMHFGM
+140 DDFELATQYRMHFGL
-155 DCQYG
+155 DCQYA
-160 YQTVEDLWY
+160 YQTAEDLWY
-169 CPCGAINHQGESVC
+169 CPCGAVNHQGERAC
-183 HACQKDRNELG
+183 HSCQKDSNELAG

-219 AERERKLAEKKAK
+219 AEKKAK
-232 QEEYKERIRNL
+232 QLEHRERIQNFF
-243 PQSCLFHLKTLL
+243 QG
-255 RNRLFRRIAVFALI
+255 RLFRRIAVVALI
-269 LVVAIFAGVKALNC
+269 LVVVIFAGVNY

-341 NQFVGGDLTAV
+341 NQFAGGDLTAV

-366 SPAESDSYAS
+366 SPAESDSYAWT
-376 AFNYDIPYDF
+376 FEYDIPYDIT
-386 PKNWVIS
+386 KNWVIS
-393 AKFDVDSYSEG
+393 ANFDADSYSEG
-404 KAILP
+404 KTILP

-418 HSFSADSWEKNFGM
+418 SSFSANSWEENWGKVLSHKFS
-432 MMAFDFLEMLSCLD
+432 EMLSCLD